1 MLFQPVPPGPT
12 LSQHL
17 TLDVIDK
24 LVKIAAVMIG
34 ALWAYLNYV
43 RGRTFKKRL
52 ELTICGKTLR
62 RGAGLLL
69 SGSAELK
76 NVGLSKVAIEQRGTA
91 ILIYDLKAASSLQ
104 KEPINAVEE
113 RTLVLSVF
121 ENHGWIEPGETIQQ
135 SFLLQLPE
143 TQERIGIKLELRIVA
158 AYIEWNANSI
168 VELGDAKAPA
178 EQAGRDS
185 ESCGKQSTTGGRD
198 GADVAGGTGVPKQIE
213 TSVER

>member
-1 MLFQPVPPGPT
+1 MLFQHVPGEPTPVQP
-12 LSQHL
+12 LL
-17 TLDVIDK
+17 LDIIDK
-24 LVKIAAVMIG
+24 LVKIAAVIVG
-34 ALWAYLNYV
+34 AIWAYLNYV

-52 ELTICGKTLR
+52 ELKICGKTVCR
-62 RGAGLLL
+62 SATLLL

-91 ILIYDLKAASSLQ
+91 ILIYDLKAATLPE

-143 TQERIGIKLELRIVA
+143 IQERIGIKLELRIVA
-158 AYIEWNANSI
+158 AHIEWNANSI
-168 VELGDAKAPA
+168 IELEDANPA
-178 EQAGRDS
+178 AKQLSRDTQ
-185 ESCGKQSTTGGRD
+185 SCGEQLTTD
-198 GADVAGGTGVPKQIE
+198 GHDR
-213 TSVER
+213 TSA